1 MSGLVRLLPAL
12 VAGGVPTAGV
22 VTGVGELATLL
33 ITELV
38 TGTAEEVTDAAGVT
52 TASTG
57 DVTGLTTAEMEIGGG
72 GRVEG
77 EGEGVA
83 VTTGVTT

>member
-1 MSGLVRLLPAL
+1 MTPA
-12 VAGGVPTAGV
+12 AVPAAGV

-38 TGTAEEVTDAAGVT
+38 TGAAREVTDAAGVT

-57 DVTGLTTAEMEIGGG
+57 DMTGLTTAEMEIGGG

-77 EGEGVA
+77 EGVA
-83 VTTGVTT
+83 VTTEGTT